1 MGFSYKPLFK
11 LLLERDMTKTELR
24 TELGLSSATLAKLRK
39 GEPLSGSNIEKICK
53 YFRCQVQDVV
63 EIIWDDAKEPA
74 AKPAPREKKKPRSFT
89 ELHTEFHRGKKRDK

>member
-11 LLLERDMTKTELR
+11 LLVERDMTRTELR

-39 GEPLSGSNIEKICK
+39 GEPLSGINIEKICK

-63 EIIWDDAKEPA
+63 EIIWDDANKGTEKQR
-74 AKPAPREKKKPRSFT
+74 KP
-89 ELHTEFHRGKKRDK
+89 L